1 MPQAALKSNESYRT
15 IPRRLQRSRGRR
27 TRGDRC
33 ESLAIANAAA
43 GQGAASSGTERH
55 FNEPRRGAPRDEHHG
70 PLQRLLEVAIKA
82 RDAQIARSER
92 DDQAKG
98 KEEQK
103 RNAKGENEVIT
114 SRNHPSAPKGPKYA
128 TDSEGSNERA
138 SKQNRALPVC
148 RTSRSPKRHPGNDAA
163 VVALSLRPHATSNGE
178 VEGPDDHA
186 SQGAAGPQSRLGP
199 AAPQCGRSGAEGA
212 QFLLRPRRQAAGA
225 SRPPPTI
232 VRGRRGP
239 TVPVSHRFLR
249 MVLRCCENT
258 TNTATSRTQIETASL
273 AHRPNQPRL

>member
-178 VEGPDDHA
+178 AEGPHRSAGRATRAHTVFQRPRSQTDHA
-186 SQGAAGPQSRLGP
+186 SRTPPAIVRRQDDAHAIFSRFFSAAQSR
-199 AAPQCGRSGAEGA
+199 R
-212 QFLLRPRRQAAGA
+212 
-225 SRPPPTI
+225 
-232 VRGRRGP
+232 
-239 TVPVSHRFLR
+239 
-249 MVLRCCENT
+249 
-258 TNTATSRTQIETASL
+258 
-273 AHRPNQPRL
+273 